1 MATVKYYLRSK
12 TKESIIQ
19 IQLSVSKTLKM
30 RNSTGLIINYVDWS
44 DKTSLPKQNNP
55 QSKNLSS
62 RLNALKAFVLN
73 EYNNDLSRGALFDK
87 YWLKGKINLFFE
99 RTEDEKTND
108 NIMVNYL
115 AAYRELRKLDPKTTD
130 KTDNQYYN
138 LLDKF
143 SRFQKS
149 QKRTYLLA
157 DIDKKVMLEFNHWL
171 MSEGKL
177 MENTARGNLKN
188 LKTVLLDARDNGK
201 TIHHQINGFVIEN
214 KPALKVFLNFQEL
227 EQIKNTLMIGEDLI
241 HAKDWL
247 LIGCYTGQRV
257 SDLLTMN
264 KTKVFTKTNSEGESF
279 RFIELTQIKTGKHV
293 TIPLHDEVEEILQK
307 YNGDFP
313 PLFRGTTHD
322 SNAAKYNLHLKKVCE
337 LAGLNVIMKGKV
349 FNDELKRNEIKETEK
364 YNLVSSHI
372 CRRSFATNFYGDKR
386 FTTPQIMAITGH
398 STETTFLS
406 YIGKTSSDHALQTA
420 KTFREISQQK
430 IS

>member
-1 MATVKYYLRSK
+1 
-12 TKESIIQ
+12 
-19 IQLSVSKTLKM
+19 M
-30 RNSTGLIINYVDWS
+30 RNSTGLIINYTDWS
-44 DKTSLPKQNNP
+44 DKTSLPKQNSP
-55 QSKNLSS
+55 HTKNLTSQ
-62 RLNALKAFVLN
+62 LNGLRVYVLN

-87 YWLKGKINLFFE
+87 YWLKGKINHFFE
-99 RTEDEKTND
+99 RTDHESTND
-108 NIMVNYL
+108 NILVNYL
-115 AAYRELRKLDPKTTD
+115 KAYRELRKLDTKTTE

-143 SRFQKS
+143 SRFQKFK
-149 QKRTYLLA
+149 KRTYLLS
-157 DIDKKVMLEFNHWL
+157 DIDKKTMLEFNSWL
-171 MSEGKL
+171 MAEGGL
-177 MENTARGNLKN
+177 MESTARGNLKN

-214 KPALKVFLNFQEL
+214 KPALKVFLNFQEI
-227 EQIKNTLMIGEDLI
+227 EQIKSAPILGEDLQ
-241 HAKDWL
+241 HARDWL
-247 LIGCYTGQRV
+247 IIGCYTGQRV
-257 SDLLTMN
+257 SDLLGMN
-264 KTKVFTKTNSEGESF
+264 KTRIFTKTNSEGESF

-322 SNAAKYNLHLKKVCE
+322 SNAAKFNLHLKKVCE
-337 LAGLNVIMKGKV
+337 LAGLNAIMKGKV
-349 FNDELKRNEIKETEK
+349 FNDELKRNELKETEK
-364 YNLVSSHI
+364 YNLISSHI

-430 IS
+430 TS